1 MKNTNPIN
9 LITILGGVLLAL
21 TLAGVGFILI
31 SFSGQARQV
40 LDASSGAA
48 VTLIPAPTATPIL
61 ALPADLPAA
70 TPTEA
75 SLLPKGVIGIG
86 AYVQVSGTDGTGLRM
101 RVEAGVA
108 SEVSFVAL
116 DAEVFLVIDG
126 PLEKDGYIWWHLE
139 APYDQTRNGWS
150 ADAFLMAIDSP
161 ADQ

>member
-1 MKNTNPIN
+1 MKNANPIN

-21 TLAGVGFILI
+21 ILAGVSFILI
-31 SFSGQARQV
+31 FFGGQSRQAP
-40 LDASSGAA
+40 DASSNAA
-48 VTLIPAPTATPIL
+48 VTLIPAPTPTPIL

-70 TPTEA
+70 TATEA
-75 SLLPKGVIGIG
+75 SLLPPGVIGIG

-101 RVEAGVA
+101 RVEAGIA
-108 SEVSFVAL
+108 SEVRFMAL

-150 ADAFLMAIDSP
+150 ADAFLVAIDSP